1 MEERDFREAVRS
13 GFGRGILYARDH
25 DVGQFRDIILDA
37 CMHCYSADPQTEGT
51 RAPYML
57 ELTDTMP
64 DREFYR
70 NEVLKSLSVSQDDW
84 DTVQR
89 FRIASYLAMDG
100 DDRARRAMY
109 ENFDPGPK
117 LAEETCI
124 DFLRM
129 DGLDGFLFAAGMMGK
144 LLTTNAGEVNEGRL
158 FYHAT
163 ETFGEQEAFDAL
175 RKAGEMNEWVET

>member
-1 MEERDFREAVRS
+1 MEEKDFCEAVRS
-13 GFGRGILYARDH
+13 GLGRGILYARDH
-25 DVGQFRDIILDA
+25 DVGRFRDVILDA

-70 NEVLKSLSVSQDDW
+70 NEVLNSLSHSQDDW

-109 ENFDPGPK
+109 ENFDP
-117 LAEETCI
+117 AEVGGG
-124 DFLRM
+124 DMHRFRS
-129 DGLDGFLFAAGMMGK
+129 DGRFGRIPFRSRQDGQTAYNQRG
-144 LLTTNAGEVNEGRL
+144 
-158 FYHAT
+158 
-163 ETFGEQEAFDAL
+163 
-175 RKAGEMNEWVET
+175 